1 MPDDEVQRNLLDIR
15 RINRLFGSRRLL
27 LEAIQSQVS
36 RRGLI
41 RFTVLDLASGSCD
54 LPLAILHWAERQG
67 LEAQIFALEYWHRYL
82 AMFQRELAAHPRL
95 HPIAADVF
103 RAPVADHAFD
113 FVVCNHFFH
122 HLTEERAIELLQMM
136 AQWARTAIIVN
147 DLERQAI
154 PYYFFRLFHPFFTTS
169 SMSRVDGLAS
179 FRQAFR
185 KEELERVARQAGLEN
200 ARIERRWLYRLLLV
214 AELSP
219 TPKPS

>member
-1 MPDDEVQRNLLDIR
+1 MPEDEVRRNLLDIR
-15 RINRLFGSRRLL
+15 RINRLFGSRTLV
-27 LEAIQSQVS
+27 LEVIKNQVS
-36 RRGLI
+36 RHGLT

-67 LEAQIFALEYWHRYL
+67 LEARVFALEYWHRYL
-82 AMFQRELAAHPRL
+82 KIFQKELSAQARL
-95 HPIAADVF
+95 YPIAADVF
-103 RAPVADHAFD
+103 SAPVADHAFD
-113 FVVCNHFFH
+113 FVLCNHFFH
-122 HLTEERAIELLQMM
+122 HLPEERAIELLRAM
-136 AQWARTAIIVN
+136 ARWARIAIIVN

-154 PYYFFRLFHPFFTTS
+154 PYYFFRLFHSLFTSS

-185 KEELERVARQAGLEN
+185 KEELERIARQANLEDV
-200 ARIERRWLYRLLLV
+200 RVERRWPFRLLLV